1 MAVKVNFQN
10 GVRCHLE
17 FTSGF
22 DFFRMDVFG
31 QWLVMFLRNFMNR
44 DLPHPAPKLL
54 RSVKKFKM
62 TAVGHLELFL
72 VTLDHTR
79 SLLVDRKL
87 VFKFCVD
94 RIYISEDIS
103 DRTFRKFGLKRLST
117 PPKFTF

>member
-1 MAVKVNFQN
+1 
-10 GVRCHLE
+10 
-17 FTSGF
+17 
-22 DFFRMDVFG
+22 MDVFG
-31 QWLVMFLRNFMNR
+31 QRLVMFLQNFMN
-44 DLPHPAPKLL
+44 LPHPAAELL
-54 RSVKKFKM
+54 RSVKKF
-62 TAVGHLELFL
+62 GHLELFL